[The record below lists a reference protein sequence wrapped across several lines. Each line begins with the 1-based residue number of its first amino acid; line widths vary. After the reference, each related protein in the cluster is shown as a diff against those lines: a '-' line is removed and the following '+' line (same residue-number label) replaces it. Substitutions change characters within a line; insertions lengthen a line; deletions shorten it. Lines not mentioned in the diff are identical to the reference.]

1 MEEIWHS
8 RRNIGKIHSVSTPT
22 LLITSTL
29 IVNRPNL
36 PDFSALISHPLTL
49 EERISLIT
57 TIFSEYDQ
65 PKVGRSLSRADYQA
79 IVDIMD
85 EVSTYV
91 LLPLRKGWIDPPC
104 IFG

>member
-1 MEEIWHS
+1 MIS
-8 RRNIGKIHSVSTPT
+8 
-22 LLITSTL
+22 STL
-29 IVNRPNL
+29 IVNRPNR
-36 PDFSALISHPLTL
+36 PDFSALISHPLTV

-65 PKVGRSLSRADYQA
+65 PKAGRSLSRVDCQT

-91 LLPLRKGWIDPPC
+91 LLPLREGWIDPPR